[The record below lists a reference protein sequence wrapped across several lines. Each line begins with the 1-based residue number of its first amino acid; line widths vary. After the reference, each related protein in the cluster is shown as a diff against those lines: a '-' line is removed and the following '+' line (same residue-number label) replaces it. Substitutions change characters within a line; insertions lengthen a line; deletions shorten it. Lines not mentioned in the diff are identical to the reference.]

1 LTIIKINHFRFT
13 AAQENIMPEIS
24 EQKQNHQRLQ
34 QVNKALG
41 SGMFVHVRKLLQ
53 NMPAYDIALILES
66 SHPKSRAVLWQLI
79 DVDNHGEVLEELN
92 EEVRKGILKN
102 IRPEKL
108 AEVAEGMDVD
118 DLAEVLRTLP
128 DSVYREVLN
137 AMDSQDRGRVEAAL
151 SFEEDTAGGIMNT
164 DTITI
169 RPDVTV
175 DVVLRYLRLRGNLP
189 EATDSFYVVD
199 RKNHFIGAVSLAAI
213 ITAKPEII
221 ISTLINK
228 DIEAIQAH
236 LSDSDVAQLFEKFD
250 WFSAP
255 VIDDK
260 GRLLG
265 RITIDDVIDIIREDA
280 EHSMMSMAG
289 LDDEADTFAPVLK
302 STQQRSIW
310 LGVNLITAL
319 LAVAVSS
326 MFEGILSQLAILAIL
341 NSLVPSMGGV
351 AGNQTLTLVIRAI
364 ALGHVGDSN
373 SRILLQ
379 KELAVGFLNG
389 IIWAVLIA
397 SVVAIWQQNLMLGGV
412 IAFAMLMNLTAAG
425 VAGVAIPL
433 FLKRIN
439 IDPALAGSVILTTI
453 TDVVGIFAFLGTATL
468 LLT

>member
-1 LTIIKINHFRFT
+1 
-13 AAQENIMPEIS
+13 MPEIS
-24 EQKQNHQRLQ
+24 EQQQNHQRLQ

-92 EEVRKGILKN
+92 EEVRKGILKT

-128 DSVYREVLN
+128 DSVYQEVLS

-175 DVVLRYLRLRGNLP
+175 DVVLRYLRLRGDLP

-199 RKNHFIGAVSLAAI
+199 DNNHFIGAVSLAAI

-236 LSDSDVAQLFEKFD
+236 LSDSDVAQIFEKFD

-326 MFEGILSQLAILAIL
+326 MFEGVLSQLAILAIL

-373 SRILLQ
+373 ARILLQ

-397 SVVAIWQQNLMLGGV
+397 GVVAIWQQNLMLGGV

-433 FLKRIN
+433 FLKRMN

>member
-1 LTIIKINHFRFT
+1 
-13 AAQENIMPEIS
+13 MPEIS
-24 EQKQNHQRLQ
+24 EQQQNHQRLQ
-34 QVNKALG
+34 QVNEALG

-66 SHPKSRAVLWQLI
+66 SHSKSRAVLWQLI
-79 DVDNHGEVLEELN
+79 DADNHGEVLEELN
-92 EEVRKGILKN
+92 EEVRKGILKT

-108 AEVAEGMDVD
+108 AAVAEGMDVD

-128 DSVYREVLN
+128 DSVYQEVLS

-175 DVVLRYLRLRGNLP
+175 DVVLRYLRLRGDLP

-199 RKNHFIGAVSLAAI
+199 GKNHFIGAVSLAAI

-221 ISTLINK
+221 ISTLIDK
-228 DIEAIQAH
+228 DIEAIQVH

-255 VIDDK
+255 VIDDE

-289 LDDEADTFAPVLK
+289 LDGEADTFAPVLK

-326 MFEGILSQLAILAIL
+326 MFEGVLSQLAILAIL

-373 SRILLQ
+373 ARILIQ

-389 IIWAVLIA
+389 VIWAVLIA
-397 SVVAIWQQNLMLGGV
+397 GVVAIWQQNLMLGGV

-425 VAGVAIPL
+425 IAGVAIPL

-468 LLT
+468 FLT

>member
-1 LTIIKINHFRFT
+1 
-13 AAQENIMPEIS
+13 MPEIS
-24 EQKQNHQRLQ
+24 EQEFNQQRLQ
-34 QVNKALG
+34 EVNEALG
-41 SGMFVHVRKLLQ
+41 SGMFVYVRKLLQ
-53 NMPAYDIALILES
+53 KLPAYDLALILES
-66 SHPKSRAVLWQLI
+66 STVKSRPVLWQLI
-79 DVDNHGEVLEELN
+79 DPDHQGEVLEELN
-92 EEVRKGILKN
+92 EEVRKGILKSM
-102 IRPEKL
+102 RPEKV

-128 DSVYREVLN
+128 DSVYKEVIQS
-137 AMDSQDRGRVEAAL
+137 MDTQDRARVEAAL

-169 RPDVTV
+169 RPDVSV
-175 DVVLRYLRLRGNLP
+175 DVVLRYLRLKGELP

-199 RKNHFIGAVSLAAI
+199 RHDRFIGAVSLSAI
-213 ITAKPEII
+213 VTSKPETVV
-221 ISTLINK
+221 SNLIDA
-228 DIEAIQAH
+228 DIEAVAP
-236 LSDSDVAQLFEKFD
+236 DMPENDVAALFERYD
-250 WFSAP
+250 WISAP
-255 VIDDK
+255 VVDEE

-265 RITIDDVIDIIREDA
+265 RITIDDVIDIIREEA

-289 LDDEADTFAPVLK
+289 LDDEADTFAPVIK
-302 STQQRSIW
+302 STRQRSVW

-319 LAVAVSS
+319 LAVAVTS
-326 MFEGILSQLAILAIL
+326 MFEGIFSQLAILAVL

-351 AGNQTLTLVIRAI
+351 AGNQTLTLVIRGL

-373 SRILLQ
+373 ARSLLY

-389 IIWAVLIA
+389 LIWAFLIA
-397 SVVAIWQQNLMLGGV
+397 TVVAVWKQDLTLGGI

-425 VAGVAIPL
+425 IAGVMIPL
-433 FLKRIN
+433 MLKRMN